1 MQNGKLLPTSVVGS
15 HAQPDWLIDRQALAA
30 GSPPRVRRKG
40 LWRIEP
46 EFLEQAQDDATV
58 LAIREMER
66 IGIDIITDG
75 EMRRES
81 YSNRFATA
89 LEGLNTE
96 HDGTAVSRKGTPN
109 SVPLVSGPIRRKHAV
124 GVRDVEFLRAHTD
137 RQIKI
142 TLPGPFTLSEQAED
156 AYYQDPAAL
165 AMAYADAVNEEVRDL
180 FAAGADVVQIDEPFV
195 QARPDHAKAYA
206 VPAINRALAG
216 VTELG
221 GTTAL
226 HLCMGYAAM
235 IKERSDHYHFLAE
248 LADCTVDQISVETAQ
263 PDLDLSALG
272 DLPGKT
278 IILGVINLDDMAVES
293 PETVAQRIERAY
305 PHVAPERI
313 IPAPDCGFKYMPRD
327 IARGKLEAL
336 VKGADLARSRL
347 GN

>member
-1 MQNGKLLPTSVVGS
+1 MMQNGKILPTSVVGS
-15 HAQPDWLIDRQALAA
+15 HAQPDWLIDRQALAS

-40 LWRIEP
+40 LWRVEP
-46 EFLEQAQDDATV
+46 EFLEEAQDDATLV
-58 LAIREMER
+58 AIREMER
-66 IGIDIITDG
+66 IGIDIISDG

-89 LEGLNTE
+89 LEGLDTE
-96 HDGTAVSRKGTPN
+96 RDGSAISRKGTPN
-109 SVPLVSGPIRRKHAV
+109 AVPLVTGPIRRKHAV
-124 GVRDVEFLRAHTD
+124 GVRDVEFLRANTD

-142 TLPGPFTLSEQAED
+142 TLPGPFTMSEQAED
-156 AYYQDPAAL
+156 AYYKDPVAL
-165 AMAYADAVNEEVRDL
+165 SMAYAEAVNAEVRDL

-195 QARPDHAKAYA
+195 QARPDNARAYA
-206 VPAINRALAG
+206 VAAINRALEG
-216 VTELG
+216 VE

-263 PDLDLSALG
+263 PNLDLSALAAMP
-272 DLPGKT
+272 DKT
-278 IILGVINLDDMAVES
+278 FILGVINLDDMAVES
-293 PETVAQRIERAY
+293 PETVAARIERAY

-313 IPAPDCGFKYMPRD
+313 IPAPDCGFKYIPRD

-347 GN
+347 A